1 VLNSVA
7 ELLAWR
13 PPAAAAAVAAVAAR
27 AASAPAAPLP
37 SRPRVLHCHDMA
49 GGYNP
54 LADETYLRA
63 FSG

>member
-1 VLNSVA
+1 MLNSVA
-7 ELLAWR
+7 ELLAWH

>member
-1 VLNSVA
+1 MLNSVA
-7 ELLAWR
+7 ELLAWH
-13 PPAAAAAVAAVAAR
+13 PPAAAAAVSAVAAR

>member
-1 VLNSVA
+1 MLNSVA